1 MSLKDVGKTTPI
13 VEVIRRVLEKQAKP
27 MSLEELTMHVMESW
41 GRDFPNNPYEDVSLV
56 YKLATRVLHCQV
68 HFDETGGEPPTVQA
82 EDARPE
88 PMNQVPF
95 LTSTQLNVILEQ
107 LRHVKLSLAESA
119 AGNGAPVPAA
129 SGGSKKKS

>member
-13 VEVIRRVLEKQAKP
+13 VEVIRRVLEKQQKP

-41 GRDFPNNPYEDVSLV
+41 GRDFPNNPYEDVSLI
-56 YKLATRVLHCQV
+56 YKLATRVLRCQV
-68 HFDETGGEPPTVQA
+68 FFDETGGEPPTVQA

-95 LTSTQLNVILEQ
+95 LTSTQLNVILDQ
-107 LRHVKLSLAESA
+107 LRHVKLSLAEVQAA
-119 AGNGAPVPAA
+119 AGNG
-129 SGGSKKKS
+129 KKK